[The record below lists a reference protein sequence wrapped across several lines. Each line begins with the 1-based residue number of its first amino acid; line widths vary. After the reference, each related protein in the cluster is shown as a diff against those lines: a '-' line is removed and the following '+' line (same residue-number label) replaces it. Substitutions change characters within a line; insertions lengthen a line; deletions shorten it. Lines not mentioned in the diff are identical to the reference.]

1 MEPEKKRVKTMEE
14 QNQEQVDTA
23 ESMLKT
29 DEGTPTI
36 EKRSAPSLQEFLDNP
51 FMYDAS
57 STKFLWGRLQEDPE
71 NNTALILAA
80 RQGLD
85 KSE

>member
-14 QNQEQVDTA
+14 QNQEQVDMA
-23 ESMLKT
+23 ELTQKM
-29 DEGTPTI
+29 DEGMPMI
-36 EKRSAPSLQEFLDNP
+36 EKRAAPSLQEFLDNP
-51 FMYDAS
+51 GMYDAS
-57 STKFLWGRLQEDPE
+57 STKFLSGRLLEDPE